1 MNMDRNYKEIS
12 LRIIDK
18 RNAYYAKRKKVK
30 NTLLL
35 SSFLSVFIFMF
46 LFAFFDKNQ
55 VGDPYINYDYVAMEM
70 EITRAEGTTVIVV
83 DDLNLINNVM
93 EFIDNVDEENQVP
106 TTSDYDKDAE
116 DSIEDEFFNQST
128 DYVLKVQSLNGK
140 EQVFVVTNNYIL
152 KERNSAV
159 YINKDEFEY
168 FKGLIK
174 IL

>member
-1 MNMDRNYKEIS
+1 
-12 LRIIDK
+12 
-18 RNAYYAKRKKVK
+18 
-30 NTLLL
+30 
-35 SSFLSVFIFMF
+35 
-46 LFAFFDKNQ
+46 
-55 VGDPYINYDYVAMEM
+55 MEM

-83 DDLNLINNVM
+83 DDLNLINKVM
-93 EFIDNVDEENQVP
+93 DFIDNADETNQAP
-106 TTSDYDKDAE
+106 TTSDYDKDVE